1 MCLALPALVVSLKEP
16 DQAVVELDGVRKQI
30 SLTLT
35 PEAQVGDYVIVHVG
49 YAIGMLDPEE
59 AQATLELFGELA
71 ATQESM
77 T

>member
-1 MCLALPALVVSLKEP
+1 MCLAIPALVVSLKEN
-16 DQAVVELDGVRKQI
+16 DQAIVELDGVRKQI

-49 YAIGMLDPEE
+49 YAIGMLDPDE
-59 AQATLELFGELA
+59 AQSTLELFGELA
-71 ATQESM
+71 AMRESV